1 MTDKDSLYFLK
12 SPYPAAHSPPHCP
25 VAMHELPPT
34 SLFCFTRHGAIFFTL
49 NCFEDASTPFYLSL
63 VVDSV
68 GPEVGS
74 MIVGEYGGSLL
85 ATVPPMSPDRVIGS
99 PSMVILLLLMC
110 LMFSGSAVRGSS
122 DLVIHRLGSVPRS
135 SSGVRNRL

>member
-1 MTDKDSLYFLK
+1 M
-12 SPYPAAHSPPHCP
+12 
-25 VAMHELPPT
+25 
-34 SLFCFTRHGAIFFTL
+34 
-49 NCFEDASTPFYLSL
+49 
-63 VVDSV
+63 DSV